1 MKLLVLVLFL
11 VSGSG
16 AIHDYVLSSANNDFT
31 GFKVYRTYPREQY
44 QTEYLNELRQTSRF
58 YDFWTEVTPG
68 RTVDIMTAA
77 GMSSVLEVELLDK
90 NIHYEIIIED
100 VQRLV
105 DLEKIPAVDGSV
117 EDPRH
122 SMTWTEYHTL
132 DDMYTY
138 LDYLEQNFDFVTT
151 EIIGQSL
158 EGRDMRVAKVCKGG
172 CGGKKA
178 VWIDGGI
185 HAREWIGPATVTWML
200 KELVENDT
208 AHSDLTESMD
218 WYFLPSHNPDGY
230 AYSRDHNRMW
240 RKTRSDNGGIF
251 GCKGVDANRNYGHHW
266 NEGGSSNDRCSDT
279 YHGPSAWSEIE
290 NVHVS
295 NYIMT
300 RQGDWVF
307 FNDIH
312 SYSQLILL
320 PWGYTSTHPDDYNE
334 MLEIAVRGE
343 AEMEAVHGKTYDVGC
358 IPCLLYVASGS
369 TVDWA
374 HGVAGIF
381 FTTSMELRDTGLY
394 GFLLPPEQIIPTAE
408 ETWAF
413 HISVMRELMARP

>member
-1 MKLLVLVLFL
+1 VLVLFL
-11 VSGSG
+11 VSGSR

-31 GFKVYRTYPREQY
+31 DFKVYRTYPREQY

-68 RTVDIMTAA
+68 RTVDIMTVPA
-77 GMSSVLEVELLDK
+77 MSSVLEAELLDK
-90 NIHYEIIIED
+90 NIHYEIMIED

-105 DLEKIPAVDGSV
+105 DLEKIPTVGGSV
-117 EDPRH
+117 ENPRH

-151 EIIGQSL
+151 ETIGQSL

-208 AHSDLTESMD
+208 AHSDLTESLD

-300 RQGDWVF
+300 RQGDWIF

-343 AEMEAVHGKTYDVGC
+343 AELEAVHGKTYDVGC

>member
-11 VSGSG
+11 VSGSR

-68 RTVDIMTAA
+68 RTVDIMTVPA
-77 GMSSVLEVELLDK
+77 MSSVLEAELLDK
-90 NIHYEIIIED
+90 NIHYEIMIED

-105 DLEKIPAVDGSV
+105 DLEKIPTVGGSV
-117 EDPRH
+117 ENPRH

-151 EIIGQSL
+151 ETIGQSL

-300 RQGDWVF
+300 RQGDWIF

-343 AEMEAVHGKTYDVGC
+343 AELEAVHGKTYDVGC